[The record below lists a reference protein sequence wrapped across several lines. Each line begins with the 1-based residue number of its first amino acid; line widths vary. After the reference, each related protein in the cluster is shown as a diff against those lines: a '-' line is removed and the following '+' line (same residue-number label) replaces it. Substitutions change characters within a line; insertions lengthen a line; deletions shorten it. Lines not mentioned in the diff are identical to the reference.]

1 MQHPV
6 TVNGAS
12 LDQWAY
18 QITTRNGWQST
29 PGVRAVSVEA
39 AHVDGVLVPDRRA
52 PLEPGQFAVSM
63 FVRGSSWP
71 EYLAN
76 LDTLRAIFGT
86 QRGTVEVTMDTGDG
100 TMRVCQ
106 ARTVASWTPE
116 HINPL
121 IARFTVVMEIPSG
134 VWTSPGY
141 YLAAGTAIDI
151 TEPVTVECW
160 DPTATITDAQL
171 LLRDPGA
178 AVRWTLSDAS
188 VDTMEAQRI
197 WLRLALPAPVAA
209 DRSLLF
215 DLGGWSVIEVS
226 RPDAVDVD
234 EDWFTG
240 SHVALADHTSIVTR
254 NGPMFGGSLLPLE
267 SGTGPLP
274 PRQPGI
280 RLDSIDAD
288 DIPTY
293 AAAVVL
299 AVRPAWL

>member
-6 TVNGAS
+6 TVAGAS

-86 QRGTVEVTMDTGDG
+86 QRGPVEVTMDTGDG

-141 YLAAGTAIDI
+141 YLRAGVNVN
-151 TEPVTVECW
+151 VTTPLAVDCW
-160 DPTATITDAQL
+160 DPTATVTDAQL
-171 LLRDPGA
+171 LIRDPGG
-178 AVRWTLSDAS
+178 AVDFWLSDAS
-188 VDTMEAQRI
+188 VSPLEAQRI
-197 WLRLALPAPVAA
+197 WVRLTLPTVVAA
-209 DRSLLF
+209 DKSLLF
-215 DLGGWSVIEVS
+215 NLGAWQVLLID
-226 RPDAVDVD
+226 RPDLADVD
-234 EDWFTG
+234 EAWFDVTRY
-240 SHVALADHTSIVTR
+240 SLTDYTSLLQR
-254 NGPMFGGSLLPLE
+254 NGPMFGTSLLPLE
-267 SGTGPLP
+267 PGAGPLP
-274 PRQPGI
+274 PRQPAL
-280 RLDSIDAD
+280 RLDVNDAD
-288 DIPTY
+288 VLPTSVPS
-293 AAAVVL
+293 AVL